1 MDPLLEIEGLSVTF
15 QSDSGPVKAVEDV
28 SLDLMPGE
36 TLAIVGESGSGKSV
50 TALAVMGLLG
60 RAQMDAR
67 KLHFD
72 GRSLLKLSPQEW
84 RRIRGREI
92 GMIFQDPMTSLNP
105 VLTIGRQLT
114 EMFEL
119 HMGQS
124 GAEARKGAI
133 ELLERVGVPSPEARL
148 SQYPHHFSGGMRQR
162 VMIAMTMA
170 CRPKILIADE
180 PTTALDVTIQ
190 AQILELLADLQRSF
204 GMAIVMITHD
214 LGVVAGIAD
223 RVAVMY
229 SGRVVEAGPTDPV
242 FDCPRM
248 PYTRGLLGSIPRFDA
263 PQSDLV
269 AIPGQPPDP
278 VRRPPGCAFA
288 PRCALAQPECD
299 AAQPDLRDVGPGHRA
314 ACIRTDI
321 TGKTP
326 MISAGGLT

>member
-1 MDPLLEIEGLSVTF
+1 MDPLLAIEGLSVTF
-15 QSDSGPVKAVEDV
+15 QSDAGPVRAVENV

-50 TALAVMGLLG
+50 TALAIMGLLG
-60 RAQMDAR
+60 RGQMEAR
-67 KLHFD
+67 KLLFD
-72 GRSLLKLSPQEW
+72 GRSLLKMSQPEL

-119 HMGQS
+119 HLGQS
-124 GAEARKGAI
+124 GTDARKGAI
-133 ELLERVGVPSPEARL
+133 ELLERVGVSSPEARL

-229 SGRVVEAGPTDPV
+229 SGRVVETGPTDPV
-242 FDCPRM
+242 FDSPRM

-263 PQSDLV
+263 PQADLV

-288 PRCALAQPECD
+288 PRCALAQPACD
-299 AAQPDLRDVGPGHRA
+299 AAPPELHDVGPGHRA
-314 ACIRTDI
+314 ACFRTDI
-321 TGKTP
+321 TATTP
-326 MISAGGLT
+326 AIPARGLT